1 MEKAVGAVYIQFPH
15 ISKKKKKKKK
25 QSTILLE
32 YQKLQLC

>member
-15 ISKKKKKKKK
+15 ISKKKKKKK